1 MQFMPHRNELRLHH
15 VPHGSFDVLVLLGV
29 HLSEVERDV
38 EEEEA
43 AEDVAVDVFYIF
55 C

>member
-1 MQFMPHRNELRLHH
+1 MLHH

-29 HLSEVERDV
+29 HLSEVERDA